1 MGNRIF
7 KRLHPRTKR
16 KLRTKFMIALFEE
29 LTYQITDNEKRCA
42 KFIEAVLRKTNKFYT
57 NKQLRKLIFER
68 SGNDTE
74 FDLADSRIRV
84 IMNYLRRTTAPNI
97 IASSNGYKIT
107 EDIDE
112 LNKYLE
118 SLYDRIDAIKVIAD
132 QTSFYVKQYGA
143 QR

>member
-1 MGNRIF
+1 
-7 KRLHPRTKR
+7 
-16 KLRTKFMIALFEE
+16 MIALFEE

-74 FDLADSRIRV
+74 FELADSRIRV

-112 LNKYLE
+112 LNNYLE
-118 SLYDRIDAIKVIAD
+118 SLYDRINAIKVIAD
-132 QTSFYVKQYGA
+132 QTSFYVQQYGTK
-143 QR
+143 R

>member
-1 MGNRIF
+1 
-7 KRLHPRTKR
+7 
-16 KLRTKFMIALFEE
+16 MIANFEE

-74 FDLADSRIRV
+74 FELADSRIRV

-112 LNKYLE
+112 LNNYLE
-118 SLYDRIDAIKVIAD
+118 SLYDRINAIKVIAD
-132 QTSFYVKQYGA
+132 QTSFYVQQYGTK
-143 QR
+143 R

>member
-1 MGNRIF
+1 
-7 KRLHPRTKR
+7 
-16 KLRTKFMIALFEE
+16 MIALFEE

-84 IMNYLRRTTAPNI
+84 TMNYLRRTTAPNI

-132 QTSFYVKQYGA
+132 QTSFYVKQYGT

>member
-1 MGNRIF
+1 
-7 KRLHPRTKR
+7 
-16 KLRTKFMIALFEE
+16 MIALFEE
-29 LTYQITDNEKRCA
+29 LTYQITDNEKLCA

-68 SGNDTE
+68 SGNDTD

>member
-1 MGNRIF
+1 
-7 KRLHPRTKR
+7 
-16 KLRTKFMIALFEE
+16 MIANFEE

-68 SGNDTE
+68 SGNDTDFE
-74 FDLADSRIRV
+74 LADSRIRV

-112 LNKYLE
+112 LNNYLE
-118 SLYDRIDAIKVIAD
+118 SLYDRINAIKVIAD
-132 QTSFYVKQYGA
+132 QTSFYVQQYGTK
-143 QR
+143 R

>member
-1 MGNRIF
+1 
-7 KRLHPRTKR
+7 
-16 KLRTKFMIALFEE
+16 MIALFEE

-68 SGNDTE
+68 SGNDIE

-132 QTSFYVKQYGA
+132 QTSFYVKQYGT

>member
-1 MGNRIF
+1 
-7 KRLHPRTKR
+7 
-16 KLRTKFMIALFEE
+16 MIANFEE

-74 FDLADSRIRV
+74 FELADSRIRV

-112 LNKYLE
+112 LNNYLE
-118 SLYDRIDAIKVIAD
+118 SLYDRINAIKVIAD
-132 QTSFYVKQYGA
+132 QTSFYVKQYGTK
-143 QR
+143 R

>member
-1 MGNRIF
+1 
-7 KRLHPRTKR
+7 
-16 KLRTKFMIALFEE
+16 MIANFEE

-57 NKQLRKLIFER
+57 NKQLRKLIFDR

-74 FDLADSRIRV
+74 FELADSRIRV

-112 LNKYLE
+112 LNNYLE
-118 SLYDRIDAIKVIAD
+118 SLYDRINAIKVIAD
-132 QTSFYVKQYGA
+132 QTSFYVKQYGTK
-143 QR
+143 R

>member
-1 MGNRIF
+1 
-7 KRLHPRTKR
+7 
-16 KLRTKFMIALFEE
+16 MIALFEE

-57 NKQLRKLIFER
+57 NKLLRKLIFER

-107 EDIDE
+107 EDINE

-132 QTSFYVKQYGA
+132 QTSFYVKQFGT

>member
-1 MGNRIF
+1 
-7 KRLHPRTKR
+7 
-16 KLRTKFMIALFEE
+16 MIANFEE
-29 LTYQITDNEKRCA
+29 LTYQITENEKRCA
-42 KFIEAVLRKTNKFYT
+42 KFIEAVLRKYNKFYT

-68 SGNDTE
+68 SGNEPE
-74 FDLADSRIRV
+74 FELADSRIRV

>member
-1 MGNRIF
+1 
-7 KRLHPRTKR
+7 
-16 KLRTKFMIALFEE
+16 MITSFEE

-57 NKQLRKLIFER
+57 NKQLRKLIFDR
-68 SGNDTE
+68 SGNQTE

>member
-1 MGNRIF
+1 
-7 KRLHPRTKR
+7 
-16 KLRTKFMIALFEE
+16 MIALFEE

-84 IMNYLRRTTAPNI
+84 IRNYLRRTTAPNI
-97 IASSNGYKIT
+97 IASCNGYKIT